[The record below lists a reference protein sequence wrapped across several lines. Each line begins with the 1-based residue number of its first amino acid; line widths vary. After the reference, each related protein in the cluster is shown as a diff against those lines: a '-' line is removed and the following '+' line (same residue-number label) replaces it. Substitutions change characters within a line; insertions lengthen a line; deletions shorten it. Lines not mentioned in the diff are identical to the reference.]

1 MKKMLVYMC
10 ALLAPMAANAQEE
23 IATSSQQLTVNTTVA
38 TAVPY
43 SVDDAGEQFPV
54 IWGLDTAWPDEWNM
68 RRGTAFIGAE
78 NLGTARASFQ
88 PNNLITNGELSAS
101 QKAALDKRLNLIRY
115 SGVTS
120 IALNCDHEVLNK
132 ANYVGKPA
140 EWVKLIEATARYCQS
155 KGYTIVSVAPFNEP
169 DYSSWGQG
177 SQADM
182 TEVARLLKENPY
194 FQNIR
199 ICGANTLNCDQA
211 LPWYNA
217 MKQYLD
223 EGNTHQLAGVFNT
236 YATFFETVRADG
248 KHATAD
254 ELHNVMEAMVGVE
267 YGMQTGIWWGFD
279 GLARGEF
286 SAVPATTATAWPMPR
301 TAPPG
306 QLPQSIVIIKKVR
319 CRLSLAPPSV
329 RPTMP
334 ATVLSVATAMS
345 ITTAMAPCATSWW
358 RCPAASATSKDRPTP
373 NV

>member
-1 MKKMLVYMC
+1 MKKILVC
-10 ALLAPMAANAQEE
+10 NLALIASLTATAQESLV
-23 IATSSQQLTVNTTVA
+23 TSSQNMKAIASPKV
-38 TAVPY
+38 TAVPFCI
-43 SVDDAGEQFPV
+43 DDAGEQFPV

-88 PNNLITNGELSAS
+88 PNDSIVDGQLSMS
-101 QKAALDKRLNLIRY
+101 QKAALNNRLNLIKK

-132 ANYVGKPA
+132 NNYVGKPA
-140 EWVKLIEATARYCQS
+140 EWVKLIEATARYCQE
-155 KGYTIVSVAPFNEP
+155 KGYTVVSVAPFNEP

-182 TEVARLLKENPY
+182 KEVARLLKENP
-194 FQNIR
+194 FFANIR

-217 MKQYLD
+217 MKDYLD
-223 EGNTHQLAGVFNT
+223 EGNTHQLAGGFNT
-236 YATFFETVRADG
+236 YANFFETVRAEG

-286 SAVPATTATAWPMPR
+286 CRASNN
-301 TAPPG
+301 G
-306 QLPQSIVIIKKVR
+306 D
-319 CRLSLAPPSV
+319 RLSYSVPSGEV
-329 RPTMP
+329 KII
-334 ATVLSVATAMS
+334 SS
-345 ITTAMAPCATSWW
+345 
-358 RCPAASATSKDRPTP
+358 
-373 NV
+373 

>member
-1 MKKMLVYMC
+1 MKKMLVYTC
-10 ALLAPMAANAQEE
+10 ILLAPMAANAQEE
-23 IATSSQQLTVNTTVA
+23 IATSSQQLTVTTTVA

-68 RRGTAFIGAE
+68 RRGTAFIGSE

-88 PNNLITNGELSAS
+88 PNDLITNGELSAS

-199 ICGANTLNCDQA
+199 IFYEIQFV
-211 LPWYNA
+211 
-217 MKQYLD
+217 
-223 EGNTHQLAGVFNT
+223 H
-236 YATFFETVRADG
+236 
-248 KHATAD
+248 
-254 ELHNVMEAMVGVE
+254 
-267 YGMQTGIWWGFD
+267 
-279 GLARGEF
+279 
-286 SAVPATTATAWPMPR
+286 
-301 TAPPG
+301 
-306 QLPQSIVIIKKVR
+306 
-319 CRLSLAPPSV
+319 LS
-329 RPTMP
+329 
-334 ATVLSVATAMS
+334 
-345 ITTAMAPCATSWW
+345 
-358 RCPAASATSKDRPTP
+358 
-373 NV
+373 